1 MRQLSLTARAFLFSF
16 LPVCLVLLGSFLALS
31 EAIHQRVRAELRESL
46 KATDLLL
53 ERVSTEYDQ
62 RTATLAAKLTDSAGL
77 KAAVGLLAE
86 PQPQPSF
93 RTEVRRTIEAQLT
106 ELQTSSSYDFI
117 AVSDLSGKTVAA
129 VLSPGT
135 VEPGD
140 LPALPSKPGLAEI
153 HHTLYQLESVPIEID
168 GERVGL
174 LALGR
179 RFDLDGSLAA
189 GDTVLMRGSQVIRS
203 SFQGKMSPEAMAQQI
218 AAHCATRDTCEVSL
232 NGEAY
237 VVSELRPA
245 QLGEGYRLLG
255 FRSLDRP
262 LRDFNAAWV
271 PILVGVGAAGILLA
285 LICTVITS
293 YSVTHPL
300 RDLVSQ
306 LSRGESL
313 GQLREKLTVR
323 NSVRE
328 VDLLANAFN
337 SVADAESRS
346 RKELEAAKEA
356 AESANRLK
364 SEFLANVS
372 HELRTPMN
380 GVLGMTGLLLDTPL
394 NPEQLEYAS
403 IVMQSATTLLVT
415 IEDMLDFSKL
425 DASRVELKLRSFN
438 LQKVV
443 EEALDATRALVAG
456 KGILVELSYPPIAP
470 TMFVGDAARLG
481 QILMHLC
488 GNAVKFTERG
498 SILIRLEC
506 DAADQD
512 RASVKM
518 AVEDTGIGIAP
529 GKLASIFEK
538 FTQADGS
545 LTRRHGGSGLGLS
558 IAKALVELMGG
569 QIGVESR
576 LHGGS
581 TFWLRLTLPL
591 APRRTGDEAI
601 AEREEARKC

>member
-1 MRQLSLTARAFLFSF
+1 MPQLTLTARAFLFSF

-31 EAIHQRVRAELRESL
+31 AAIHQRVKAELRESL
-46 KATDLLL
+46 QATDLLL
-53 ERVSTEYDQ
+53 DRVSTEYAQ

-86 PQPQPSF
+86 LQQQPSF
-93 RTEVRRTIEAQLT
+93 KAEVRRTIEAQLR
-106 ELQTSSSYDFI
+106 ELQTSTPYDFI
-117 AVSDLSGKTVAA
+117 AVSDLSGSTVAA

-135 VEPGD
+135 GERGD
-140 LPALPSKPGLAEI
+140 LPVLPSQPGLAEI
-153 HHTLYQLESVPIEID
+153 HHALYQLESVPIETD
-168 GERVGL
+168 GERVASL
-174 LALGR
+174 VLGT

-189 GDTVLMRGSQVIRS
+189 GDAVLMRGSRVIWS
-203 SFQGKMSPEAMAQQI
+203 SFRGRVSPEAIAPQI
-218 AAHCATRDTCEVSL
+218 GAHCATPDGCEVSL

-237 VVSELRPA
+237 VVSELRRA

-271 PILVGVGAAGILLA
+271 PVLVGVGAAGILLA
-285 LICTVITS
+285 LVCTVITS
-293 YSVTHPL
+293 YSVTSPL

-306 LSRGESL
+306 LGRGEAL
-313 GQLREKLTVR
+313 GHLPEKLTVR
-323 NSVRE
+323 NSVPE

-337 SVADAESRS
+337 SVAGAERRSRS
-346 RKELEAAKEA
+346 ELEAAKDA
-356 AESANRLK
+356 AESANRHK

-380 GVLGMTGLLLDTPL
+380 GVIGMTELLLDTPL
-394 NPEQLEYAS
+394 NPEQLECAS
-403 IVMQSATTLLVT
+403 LVMQSATSLLAT
-415 IEDMLDFSKL
+415 IEDILDFSKL
-425 DASRVELKLRSFN
+425 DAKRVELKPRLFD
-438 LQKVV
+438 LQKVL
-443 EEALDATRALVAG
+443 EEALHATRTQAR
-456 KGILVELSYPPIAP
+456 KGVLVELSYPPLTP
-470 TMFVGDAARLG
+470 TVFVGDAARLS
-481 QILMHLC
+481 QIVMLLC
-488 GNAVKFTERG
+488 GNAAKFTQRG

-506 DAADQD
+506 DAAGQD
-512 RASVKM
+512 RASVKV

-529 GKLASIFEK
+529 EKLASIFEK

-545 LTRRHGGSGLGLS
+545 TTRKHGGTGLGLA
-558 IAKALVELMGG
+558 IAKALAELMGG

-591 APRRTGDEAI
+591 APRRTGDDAI
-601 AEREEARKC
+601 HEREETRTC